1 MTVNKERVQLLVDAL
16 RSGEYEQA
24 QGKLRAE
31 FGGVRY
37 CCLGVATMV
46 ALDHGLEVEEIHD
59 PGNGLKGQPWNQPYQ
74 VMCPT
79 VADWYGF
86 ENGNP
91 TLVGVAPS
99 GQFVSDQASHWN
111 DDHGAD
117 FTQIADLFEDTYI
130 RETAPA

>member
-1 MTVNKERVQLLVDAL
+1 MTINKERVQLLVDAL
-16 RSGEYEQA
+16 RSGEYKQA
-24 QGKLRAE
+24 QGQLRSE
-31 FGGVRY
+31 FSGGY

-46 ALDHGLEVEEIHD
+46 ALDNGLEVEEITD
-59 PGNGLKGQPWNQPYQ
+59 PKDPLKGQPWDQPYQ
-74 VMCPT
+74 VMCPV

-130 RETAPA
+130 RETASA